1 MTMTTNTL
9 VLGTWYL
16 VMCAVCQACGKS
28 NTCGVPVAVIVPA
41 ACGRASPKSAIFTTQ
56 CWSTYAIEAIAGWYL
71 FTEQLVVVVVVCKA
85 TIRIPTNSGSLD
97 RGE

>member
-1 MTMTTNTL
+1 MLDAWYL
-9 VLGTWYL
+9 VLGDVW
-16 VMCAVCQACGKS
+16 ACGKS

-71 FTEQLVVVVVVCKA
+71 FTEQLVVVVVVVCKA